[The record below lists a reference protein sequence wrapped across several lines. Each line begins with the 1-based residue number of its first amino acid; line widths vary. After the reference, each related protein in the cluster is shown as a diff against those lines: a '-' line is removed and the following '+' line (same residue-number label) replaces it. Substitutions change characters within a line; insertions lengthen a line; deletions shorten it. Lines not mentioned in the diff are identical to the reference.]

1 VKRAGRLDVV
11 QKVATRTERERAE
24 HLAEAERKAI
34 EAEQKLVA
42 LERYRNEYE
51 QDLATKGA
59 VGVDI
64 SGVREFHAFLARLG
78 EAVVAQRQLLAQAR
92 AARDELL
99 ASWREAAQR
108 AHVVQ
113 TLTDRWQDEA
123 RRDAGRREQRES
135 DELAQ
140 QSTEKSNERGTAR
153 KDER

>member
-1 VKRAGRLDVV
+1 VKRTGRLDVV
-11 QKVATRTERERAE
+11 QQVTTRTERERAE
-24 HLAEAERKAI
+24 LLAEAERKAI

-51 QDLATKGA
+51 QELASRGST
-59 VGVDI
+59 GVDI

-78 EAVVAQRQLLAQAR
+78 DALVAQRQLLAQAR
-92 AARDELL
+92 ASRDEML

-123 RRDAGRREQRES
+123 RRDADRRDQRDS

-140 QSTEKSNERGTAR
+140 TASQKTNDKR
-153 KDER
+153 